1 MNTARECIRQVT
13 DNRTEYPEGP
23 DNCKERE

>member
-13 DNRTEYPEGP
+13 DYRTEYPEGP
-23 DNCKERE
+23 DSCLERE